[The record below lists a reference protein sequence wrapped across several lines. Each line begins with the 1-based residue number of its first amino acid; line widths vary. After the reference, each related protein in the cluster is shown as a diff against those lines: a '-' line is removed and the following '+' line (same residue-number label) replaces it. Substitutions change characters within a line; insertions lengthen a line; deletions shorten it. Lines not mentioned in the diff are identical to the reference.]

1 MLRTRDSTGKPG
13 IPLGVLGSGSGS
25 GSDTNTGPA
34 KISNPTVKVPVL
46 VNVYSNKID
55 PYSPGP
61 ST

>member
-13 IPLGVLGSGSGS
+13 ITPSVSGL
-25 GSDTNTGPA
+25 GSDTNTGLTKLP
-34 KISNPTVKVPVL
+34 NPTLKVPVL

>member
-13 IPLGVLGSGSGS
+13 IPPGVLGS

-34 KISNPTVKVPVL
+34 KIPNPTVKVPVL
-46 VNVYSNKID
+46 LNVYSNKID
-55 PYSPGP
+55 PYSPCP